1 MMKGHAVNALSA
13 LIRSEVTLL
22 SRNPTAIFMALL
34 FPTALL
40 LLQGLVIP
48 GTGEPLGGDDPA
60 FAQLRAIDLFIPI
73 ALTVALGSVT
83 LTNFPS
89 AIGGYREKGV
99 LRRLAT
105 TPVGPQR
112 VLIAQVILSG
122 VSLALGAA
130 VAVIA
135 AVMFLDAQPPRSA
148 LLVIGIFALA
158 AVQMLCIGSLI
169 AARAST
175 AQNANGIG
183 MLVFFGCLFTAGVW
197 TPGPLMAE
205 PLRQISEYTP
215 LGAASQSLTAA
226 WYGHPMSLVP
236 IAVMVA
242 WTVPVLFIAMR
253 TFRWR

>member
-1 MMKGHAVNALSA
+1 LRSPGDHRPRPHHRIRHIERTHRRIRPRRRRTTPVPRRCLLGDHSERPAASRSMMKGHALNALPA
-13 LIRSEVTLL
+13 LIRSEATLL

-48 GTGEPLGGDDPA
+48 GTGEALGGDDPA

-122 VSLALGAA
+122 VALVLGAA
-130 VAVIA
+130 IAVAA
-135 AVMFLDAQPPRSA
+135 SVMLLDAQPPRS
-148 LLVIGIFALA
+148 VFFVVGIFALA

-175 AQNANGIG
+175 AQNANGVG
-183 MLVFFGCLFTAGVW
+183 MLIFFGCLFTAGVW
-197 TPGPLMAE
+197 TPGP
-205 PLRQISEYTP
+205 
-215 LGAASQSLTAA
+215 
-226 WYGHPMSLVP
+226 
-236 IAVMVA
+236 
-242 WTVPVLFIAMR
+242 
-253 TFRWR
+253 

>member
-1 MMKGHAVNALSA
+1 MNALTA
-13 LIRSEVTLL
+13 LIRSEATLL
-22 SRNPTAIFMALL
+22 TRNPTAIFMALL

-48 GTGEPLGGDDPA
+48 GTSETLGGADPN
-60 FAQLRAIDLFIPI
+60 FANLRAIDLFIPI
-73 ALTVALGSVT
+73 ALTVVLGSVT
-83 LTNFPS
+83 LTNFPA

-112 VLIAQVILSG
+112 VLIAQVVISGLSL
-122 VSLALGAA
+122 VMGAA
-130 VAVIA
+130 IAVVAA
-135 AVMFLDAQPPRSA
+135 LLLLDAQPPQSA
-148 LLVIGIFALA
+148 ALVIGIFALA
-158 AVQMLCIGSLI
+158 AVTMLALGSVI
-169 AARAST
+169 AARARN

-183 MLVFFGCLFTAGVW
+183 MLIFFGCLFTAGVW

-205 PLRQISEYTP
+205 PLREISGYTP

-226 WYGHPMSLVP
+226 WYGHPVELVQ

-242 WTVPVLFIAMR
+242 WAIPLLVLAVK

>member
-1 MMKGHAVNALSA
+1 MNALTA
-13 LIRSEVTLL
+13 LIRSEATLL
-22 SRNPTAIFMALL
+22 TRNPTAIFMALL

-48 GTGEPLGGDDPA
+48 GTGEAIGGDDPD

-112 VLIAQVILSG
+112 VLIAQVVISGLS
-122 VSLALGAA
+122 LMMGAA
-130 VAVIA
+130 IAVFSA
-135 AVMFLDAQPPRSA
+135 MTVLNAQPPRSL
-148 LLVIGIFALA
+148 LLVVAIFGLA

-183 MLVFFGCLFTAGVW
+183 MLIFFGCLFTAGVW

-205 PLRQISEYTP
+205 PLREISGFTP

-226 WYGHPMSLVP
+226 WYGHAVSLVQ
-236 IAVMVA
+236 IAVMVV
-242 WTVPVLFIAMR
+242 WTIPLLIIAVR

>member
-1 MMKGHAVNALSA
+1 MNTLTA
-13 LIRSEVTLL
+13 LIRSEATLL
-22 SRNPTAIFMALL
+22 TRNPTAVFMALL

-48 GTGEPLGGDDPA
+48 GTDETFGGDDPA
-60 FAQLRAIDLFIPI
+60 FADLRAIDLFIPI

-112 VLIAQVILSG
+112 ILIAQVVISSLS
-122 VSLALGAA
+122 LLLGGAI
-130 VAVIA
+130 AVISA
-135 AVMFLDAQPPRSA
+135 MLLLNAQAPRSV
-148 LLVIGIFALA
+148 LLVVGIFLLA
-158 AVQMLCIGSLI
+158 AVQMLSLGSLI
-169 AARAST
+169 AARAAN
-175 AQNANGIG
+175 AQRANGIG
-183 MLVFFGCLFTAGVW
+183 MLIFFACLLTAGVW
-197 TPGPLMAE
+197 TPGPTMPEA
-205 PLRQISEYTP
+205 LRLISGFTP

-226 WYGHPMSLVP
+226 WYGQPMTVVP
-236 IAVMVA
+236 IIVMVA
-242 WTVPVLFIAMR
+242 WTVPLLILAVR